1 MLIFTSIIVNLF
13 FFLFLYVL
21 LRKLK
26 IPIINFSNIDIVLYK
41 EVSIAL
47 GDSPMKVL
55 KQFILNIYGLGLDR
69 IWSTLEQILLITRL
83 QVIAIVN
90 GIFS

>member
-1 MLIFTSIIVNLF
+1 
-13 FFLFLYVL
+13 
-21 LRKLK
+21 
-26 IPIINFSNIDIVLYK
+26 LYK